1 MVTNV
6 LPLSF
11 NKFGEIS
18 RTKKMLPYHK
28 LSYWEKTSYLEG
40 NNVTI
45 IGSGIVGLTTAI
57 LTKQK
62 LPKHKILVMER
73 GYLPS
78 GASTKNA
85 GFACF
90 GSPTEIFDDLKHIP
104 ENEVWET
111 VQMRFE
117 GLTKLFEIVPPSLL
131 DYQQCGS
138 WDLCPESQED
148 ITPAFLSY
156 VNEQIQ
162 KITKVSDVYYED
174 LGKIQSCGFSGFEK
188 AFGNRLEGSI
198 DTGKLM
204 EQLHLK
210 CILLGIKF
218 LQGAEVLSIHNQA
231 NQVEMETNFG
241 RLVSEK
247 VIVCTNGFA
256 KQLLD
261 LEVEPARAQVLVT
274 SPIPSLPWEGTFHFD
289 QGYYYFR
296 NVGNRILFGG
306 GRNLD
311 FTGENTT
318 EMETTEAIQSHL
330 EHLLRTKIIPGHA
343 FEIAY
348 QWAGIM
354 GIGQSKKPIVT
365 VIDKNLM
372 VGVRMGGMGVAIGA
386 MIGEQLSQ
394 KIVNEQT

>member
-1 MVTNV
+1 
-6 LPLSF
+6 
-11 NKFGEIS
+11 
-18 RTKKMLPYHK
+18 MLPYHK
-28 LSYWEKTSYLEG
+28 LSYWEKTTYLEG

-57 LTKQK
+57 LIKHK
-62 LPKHKILVMER
+62 LPKHKILVLER

-111 VQMRFE
+111 VQMRYE
-117 GLTKLFEIVPPSLL
+117 GLKKLLEIVPEKALKY
-131 DYQQCGS
+131 DRCGS
-138 WDLCPESQED
+138 WDLCTEEQDD
-148 ITPAFLSY
+148 IQPSFLSY
-156 VNEQIQ
+156 LNEQIRSFTQ
-162 KITKVSDVYYED
+162 EKNVFYED
-174 LGKIQSCGFSGFEK
+174 TEKIKSCGFKGFSK
-188 AFGNRLEGSI
+188 AYGNRLEGSI
-198 DTGKLM
+198 DTGRLM

-210 CILLGIKF
+210 CTLLGIKF

-231 NQVEMETNFG
+231 NQLELETNFG

-261 LEVEPARAQVLVT
+261 LDVEPARAQVLVT

-318 EMETTEAIQSHL
+318 EMETTEVIQKHL
-330 EHLLRTKIIPGHA
+330 EHILREQIIPGQP
-343 FEIAY
+343 FEIEY
-348 QWAGIM
+348 KWAGIM

-365 VIDKNLM
+365 VIDKNIM

-386 MIGEQLSQ
+386 MIGDQLSQ